1 MKIIPCYFIRVT
13 SLFFKRIRMDH
24 FGLSHILLEPDKYNP
39 DTLDLLV
46 DEEAREY
53 WLNTCEKLTEKY
65 VNFALLNNEDPT
77 VEIRALKFKTCYVEA
92 LKELRIN
99 PLAHGQLTIR
109 LLLDINETCLRSQGF
124 FDLWKK
130 QKKYENDSALA
141 TLATRLAEL
150 DALPDERQRWM
161 EIIRGVLAGNMF
173 DWGAQAVTS
182 ILNSGLYEAL
192 EKIQKRPWLYDGLD
206 KWLDKLEKTVH
217 HCAAVFVDNSGVD
230 IVLGILPFVRALLLR
245 GTGVILCANEWPAL
259 NDVTNVELEE
269 ILQGA
274 SHICPIISAALST
287 GDLVVRSSGQR
298 GPCLD
303 LRTISVGLCTEMKAR
318 GVDLIILEGMG
329 RALHTNLNAR
339 LAVDSLKIAVV
350 KNTWLAQRL
359 GGPLFSV
366 IFIYEEKQSKI

>member
-1 MKIIPCYFIRVT
+1 ME
-13 SLFFKRIRMDH
+13 H
-24 FGLSHILLEPDKYNP
+24 FGLSHILYEPDKYSP
-39 DTLDLLV
+39 DTLDLLA

-53 WLNTCEKLTEKY
+53 WLNTCEKLVEKY
-65 VNFALLNNEDPT
+65 VNFALANTEDPT

-109 LLLDINETCLRSQGF
+109 LLLDVNETCLRSQGF
-124 FDLWKK
+124 FDLWKQQK
-130 QKKYENDSALA
+130 QYENEAALNALA
-141 TLATRLAEL
+141 ARLVEI
-150 DALPDERQRWM
+150 DALPDDHQKWTELCW
-161 EIIRGVLAGNMF
+161 GVLAGNMF

-182 ILNSGLYEAL
+182 ILNCGLHEAL
-192 EKIQKRPWLYDGLD
+192 QKIQKRPWLYDGLD
-206 KWLDKLEKTVH
+206 KWIEKLQKTVH
-217 HCAAVFVDNSGVD
+217 NCAAVFVDNSGVD

-245 GTGVILCANEWPAL
+245 GTAVILCANEWPAL

-269 ILQGA
+269 VLQRA
-274 SHICPIISAALST
+274 SLICPIMAAAMAT

-303 LRTISVGLCTEMKAR
+303 LRTISVGLCTEMKIR

-339 LAVDSLKIAVV
+339 LAVDSLKLAVV
-350 KNTWLAQRL
+350 KNAWLAQRL

-366 IFIYEEKQSKI
+366 IFIYEDKPTTH

>member
-1 MKIIPCYFIRVT
+1 ME
-13 SLFFKRIRMDH
+13 H
-24 FGLSHILLEPDKYNP
+24 FGLSHILYEPDKYNA

-53 WLNTCEKLTEKY
+53 WLTTCEKLVEKY
-65 VNFALLNNEDPT
+65 VKFALANTEDPT

-109 LLLDINETCLRSQGF
+109 LLLDINETCLRAQGF
-124 FDLWKK
+124 FDLWKQ
-130 QKKYENDSALA
+130 QKKYENETALA
-141 TLATRLAEL
+141 SLAARLAEI
-150 DALPDERQRWM
+150 DAMPDDRQRWI
-161 EIIRGVLAGNMF
+161 ELCKGVLAGNMF

-182 ILNSGLYEAL
+182 ILDSGLYEAL
-192 EKIQKRPWLYDGLD
+192 QKIQKRPWLYDGLD
-206 KWLDKLEKTVH
+206 KWLEKLENTVH
-217 HCAAVFVDNSGVD
+217 HCAAIFVDNSGVD
-230 IVLGILPFVRALLLR
+230 IVLGMLPFVRALLLR
-245 GTGVILCANEWPAL
+245 GTSVILCANEWPAL

-269 ILQGA
+269 ILRA
-274 SHICPIISAALST
+274 AALICPVLSAALST

-303 LRTISVGLCTEMKAR
+303 LKTINVGLSTEMKVR

-329 RALHTNLNAR
+329 RSLHTNFNAR
-339 LAVDSLKIAVV
+339 LAVDSLKLAVV
-350 KNTWLAQRL
+350 KNNWLAQRL

-366 IFIYEEKQSKI
+366 IFIYEDKPSQT

>member
-1 MKIIPCYFIRVT
+1 ME
-13 SLFFKRIRMDH
+13 H
-24 FGLSHILLEPDKYNP
+24 FGLSHVLYEPDKYSP
-39 DTLDLLV
+39 DTLDLLA

-53 WLNTCEKLTEKY
+53 WLNTCEKLVEKY
-65 VNFALLNNEDPT
+65 VNFALSNTEDPT

-124 FDLWKK
+124 FDLWKQQK
-130 QKKYENDSALA
+130 QYENDAAL
-141 TLATRLAEL
+141 TSLAARLAEI
-150 DALPDERQRWM
+150 DGLPDDRQRWT
-161 EIIRGVLAGNMF
+161 ELCRGVLAGNMF

-182 ILNSGLYEAL
+182 ILNCGLYEAL
-192 EKIQKRPWLYDGLD
+192 QKIQKRPWLYDGLD
-206 KWLDKLEKTVH
+206 KWINKLEKTVH
-217 HCAAVFVDNSGVD
+217 HCAAIFVDNSGVD

-245 GTGVILCANEWPAL
+245 GTSVILCANEWPAL

-269 ILQGA
+269 ILQRA
-274 SHICPIISAALST
+274 SLICPVLAAAMAT

-303 LRTISVGLCTEMKAR
+303 LRTISVALCSEMKIR

-339 LAVDSLKIAVV
+339 LAVDSLKLAVV
-350 KNTWLAQRL
+350 KNAWLAQRL

-366 IFIYEEKQSKI
+366 IFLYEDKPSETN

>member
-1 MKIIPCYFIRVT
+1 ME
-13 SLFFKRIRMDH
+13 H
-24 FGLSHILLEPDKYNP
+24 FGLSHILYQPDKYTP
-39 DTLDLLV
+39 DTLNLV
-46 DEEAREY
+46 ADEEAREY
-53 WLNTCEKLTEKY
+53 WLNTCEKLVEKY
-65 VNFALLNNEDPT
+65 VNFALTNNEDPT

-92 LKELRIN
+92 LKELKIN

-124 FDLWKK
+124 FDLWKQ
-130 QKKYENDSALA
+130 QKKYENEGALA
-141 TLATRLAEL
+141 ALSSRLAEI
-150 DALPDERQRWM
+150 DALPDNRQRWI
-161 EIIRGVLAGNMF
+161 ELGKGVLAGNMF
-173 DWGAQAVTS
+173 DWGAQAVTD
-182 ILNSGLYEAL
+182 ILDCGLYEAL
-192 EKIQKRPWLYDGLD
+192 QKIQKRPWLYDGLD

-245 GTGVILCANEWPAL
+245 GTSVMLCANEWPAL
-259 NDVTNVELEE
+259 NDVTYMELEE
-269 ILQGA
+269 ILQRA
-274 SHICPIISAALST
+274 SLLCPVLSAALAT

-303 LRTISVGLCTEMKAR
+303 LRTIGVGLCTEMKVR

-339 LAVDSLKIAVV
+339 LAVDSLKLAVV
-350 KNTWLAQRL
+350 KNAWLAQRL

-366 IFIYEEKQSKI
+366 IFIYEDKPTET

>member
-1 MKIIPCYFIRVT
+1 ME
-13 SLFFKRIRMDH
+13 H
-24 FGLSHILLEPDKYNP
+24 FGLSHILYEPDKYSP
-39 DTLDLLV
+39 DTLDLLS

-53 WLNTCEKLTEKY
+53 WLNTCEKLVEKY
-65 VNFALLNNEDPT
+65 VNFALSNTEDQT
-77 VEIRALKFKTCYVEA
+77 VEIRALKFKTCYIEA

-124 FDLWKK
+124 FDLWKQ
-130 QKKYENDSALA
+130 QKKYENETALA
-141 TLATRLAEL
+141 TLAVRLAEI
-150 DALPDERQRWM
+150 DALQDDRQRWT
-161 EIIRGVLAGNMF
+161 ELCRGVLAGNMF

-182 ILNSGLYEAL
+182 ILNCGLYEAL
-192 EKIQKRPWLYDGLD
+192 DKIQQRPWLYDGLD
-206 KWLDKLEKTVH
+206 KWMEKLEKTVH

-245 GTGVILCANEWPAL
+245 GTSVILCANEWPAL
-259 NDVTNVELEE
+259 NDITNVELEE
-269 ILQGA
+269 VLQRA
-274 SHICPIISAALST
+274 SLVCPILAAAIAT

-303 LRTISVGLCTEMKAR
+303 LRTISVGLCTEMKMR

-339 LAVDSLKIAVV
+339 LAVDSLKLAVV
-350 KNTWLAQRL
+350 KNAWLAQRL

-366 IFIYEEKQSKI
+366 IFFYEDKPSES

>member
-1 MKIIPCYFIRVT
+1 M
-13 SLFFKRIRMDH
+13 MEH
-24 FGLSHILLEPDKYNP
+24 FGLSHILYEPDKYSP
-39 DTLDLLV
+39 DTLDLLA

-53 WLNTCEKLTEKY
+53 WLNTCEKLVEKY
-65 VNFALLNNEDPT
+65 VNFALSNTEDPT

-109 LLLDINETCLRSQGF
+109 LLLDVNETCLRSQGF
-124 FDLWKK
+124 FDLWKQ
-130 QKKYENDSALA
+130 QKLYENEAAL
-141 TLATRLAEL
+141 TSLAGRLAEIDGL
-150 DALPDERQRWM
+150 ADDRQRWT
-161 EIIRGVLAGNMF
+161 ELCRGVLAGNMF

-182 ILNSGLYEAL
+182 ILNCGLYEAL
-192 EKIQKRPWLYDGLD
+192 QKIQKRPWLYDGLE
-206 KWLDKLEKTVH
+206 KWIDKLEKTVH
-217 HCAAVFVDNSGVD
+217 HCAAIFVDNSGVD
-230 IVLGILPFVRALLLR
+230 IVLGILPFVRGLLLR
-245 GTGVILCANEWPAL
+245 GTSVILCANEWPAL

-269 ILQGA
+269 VLQRA
-274 SHICPIISAALST
+274 SLICPILAAAMAT

-303 LRTISVGLCTEMKAR
+303 LRTISVGLSSEMKMR

-339 LAVDSLKIAVV
+339 LAVDSLKLAVV
-350 KNTWLAQRL
+350 KNAWLAQRL

-366 IFIYEEKQSKI
+366 IFIYEDKPSETN

>member
-1 MKIIPCYFIRVT
+1 MIKSVVFRVATFIL
-13 SLFFKRIRMDH
+13 SSGYKMEH
-24 FGLSHILLEPDKYNP
+24 FGLAHILLEPDKYNP
-39 DTLDLLV
+39 DTLDLLG
-46 DEEAREY
+46 DEQAREY

-65 VNFALLNNEDPT
+65 VNFALSNNEDPT

-92 LKELRIN
+92 IKELRIN
-99 PLAHGQLTIR
+99 PLAHGQLTVR

-124 FDLWKK
+124 FDLWKQ
-130 QKKYENDSALA
+130 QKKYENESALSSLNA
-141 TLATRLAEL
+141 RLAEI
-150 DALPDERQRWM
+150 DALPNARDRWI
-161 EIIRGVLAGNMF
+161 ELSRGVLAGNMF

-182 ILNSGLYEAL
+182 LLDSGLYEAL
-192 EKIQKRPWLYDGLD
+192 EKIQKRPWLFDGLE

-230 IVLGILPFVRALLLR
+230 VVLGILPFVRALLLR
-245 GTGVILCANEWPAL
+245 GTSVILCANEWPAL

-269 ILQGA
+269 ILQQA
-274 SHICPIISAALST
+274 ALICPVMSAALST

-303 LRTISVGLCTEMKAR
+303 LRTISVGLCSEMKIR

-339 LAVDSLKIAVV
+339 LAVDSLKLAVV
-350 KNTWLAQRL
+350 KNAWLAQRL
-359 GGPLFSV
+359 GGPLFSG
-366 IFIYEEKQSKI
+366 IFIFEEKQINT